1 LHGYIEVAGNR
12 AQVIIAN
19 PAGLSINGSGFI
31 NASRATLTTATPTMQ
46 GGNLDA
52 YRVHGG
58 SINIHGQGLDARST
72 DVTDLMARAIRIDG
86 NVWANDVKIS
96 TGINHISADHQAIT
110 ANGNASGPEPRYAI
124 DVAQLGG
131 MYAGHIYLVGTE
143 RQLSMHN
150 AGTIAATDIIVT
162 ADGRID
168 NHGNISASDQLNI
181 TADDLH
187 NQTGQLQAGGEL
199 SLRLGAGQ
207 LDNSS
212 GLIRSSGSATVS
224 AGEILNANTQSD
236 ALGIQA
242 QVIALN
248 ARNLHNQSGA
258 IRANADLMIN
268 SAGQINNR
276 NGLLSAGQ
284 TLALI
289 DTPVSGAAKTLAI
302 SNTDGSLIAGTQLNI
317 DSAALGGDG
326 KVLSL
331 GDLRLKFDA
340 DYIHS
345 GVTQA
350 DGNASIETS
359 GQLNNSGQLFAGQS
373 LHTSAAAIT
382 NQSDGK
388 IIANHNQLQAEHISN
403 YGLIDGS
410 YTILRGTTIDN
421 LSGARLYGDHLAIA
435 ANTLNNSGSS
445 DDSSAPVIAARERLD
460 LGVATINNSEHALIY
475 SAADLYTGATLDANQ
490 HASGLGDTIH
500 NSSATIAADGNA
512 TLSHQRLNNLNAH
525 LETTTQYSSGERIIG
540 FRLDGS
546 PDLLDGNTVRLLNQ
560 SNGDVLA
567 PSDWRRMG
575 DDANYR
581 LVLPSSTY
589 PFARYGAA
597 FYQTPYTPSGSSNTS
612 GDREPTIYPE
622 VHAYLPTAPIWHIM
636 GVPPPVSASLIGPA
650 PTPPGRE
657 QCNGD
662 NCYYLPGTA
671 AETAAWQ
678 AAYADWEQAHAQQQ
692 ASYQALNSAVAAFN
706 NNLDSRMHSAW
717 SIYDGTEQI
726 ARTQVLKSDPGM
738 INIGGHLHLNGDTLN
753 NVNSQIIVGGD
764 LSGAQLNNTGLH
776 GTQTVTSI
784 GQASY
789 TYTKSHVFQADDR
802 RYENRDYQSQTLQ
815 TSFPLDITPTDGR
828 GAQQDKTRQ
837 STPSKAADGDGKL
850 VRTNNP
856 ALSLPDSALYRPGN
870 ERYLIATDPQ
880 FTSYRNWLSSDA
892 MLSQLQRDPA
902 TVMKRLGD
910 GYYEQQLVQQQIQ
923 KAIGQR
929 YLGDYTSNEA
939 QYQTLMA
946 TGVELAQRFDYE
958 LGIALTA
965 EQMAQL
971 TADIVWLVKQTV
983 TLADGSQQ
991 DVLVPQVYLRI
1002 NRSQVTGAGTL
1013 IAADNIQFK
1022 TAGDILNNGT
1032 IAAKRDTQLIANNIV
1047 NLGGRIS
1054 GQDTQL
1060 QAQNDIHNLGGILDG
1075 VNSITAV
1082 AGRDIVHRSTTLESV
1097 NDTTS
1102 GSNIDSAA
1110 LVIATGTGGGVAQ
1123 VAGRDLHIDAAQ
1135 LSGDSIALVAGRDL
1149 SLSTVHETRH
1159 EQINWDGAPTDV
1171 TGLLSASGKNAA
1183 EVHHDNA
1190 IGSTITGQHIQ
1201 LLAGRDLN
1209 SRTAT
1214 VNAAQDLS
1222 ASAGR
1227 DLSITTDTSSAS
1239 ARDQHSHSQAEDW
1252 FADKRTIS
1260 DDASSRIQHQGSSF
1274 SGDIVQL
1281 GAGGQLSILGSDV
1294 VASQNLSLAAQ
1305 GDITIAAAI
1314 DSGSSRHVRSETTE
1328 GLFGSGAGVTI
1339 GTKEQVH
1346 NEDQHYTQAV
1356 TATVGSTDGNV
1367 NIIAGNDYTQGGSK
1381 VLAPNGDIRIAAK
1394 QVMIAAAQNTNT
1406 STTEDN
1412 YKQSGITV
1420 AVTGALVSALQT
1432 TGQMEEAAGKT
1443 KDPRMQVLAA
1453 ATAGMAVADA
1463 ANSIADAAGGKGGS
1477 GIGLAITVGGSEN
1490 ASKTE
1495 QRSTRQQGSHVI
1507 AGGNV
1512 SISASGD
1519 QQRSDLTIQASDIIA
1534 GNKLSLAAD
1543 HNLNLLG
1550 GENTD
1555 EQHSTRSSSAYGVG
1569 LAVEFGQNGAAFGV
1583 TANAAG
1589 SRGNSDGRD
1598 VAQVMSR
1605 LQGGQQVE
1613 LTSGHDTT
1621 IKGALVSGKQV
1632 TVNVGHDLQIQSQQD
1647 TSSYASKDQNFS
1659 ANVTAGVGFSGS
1671 ASVGQSKVNADFASV
1686 AQQSGIGAGDSGFQ
1700 LNVKGNTALQ
1710 GGKIASTGQ
1719 AIADGKNSLN
1729 SSTLITSSIDNH
1741 SQYQAESFSV
1751 GTSGAGLGNSAD
1763 SEHSRTNAS
1772 ISDASITL
1780 NDQAQQDKTGLTA
1793 EQAIANLDQTARTG
1807 QDSSNSLLKNW
1818 NGEELR
1824 QDVQA
1829 QTQITQAF
1837 GQQVAKATRILMI

>member
-1 LHGYIEVAGNR
+1 MNKHRYCVVFKQKNNVPTVVAETTRNRSSKGSASAVTGSMPSRLHLVLAPLTFIIAALVGSISVVQAQVVAYRNAPGNQQPTVLQTGNGIPLVNIQTPSAQGVSRNLYSQFDVDSRGVILNNARSNTPTQLGGYVPGNPWLATGSARVILNEINSSDPSKLHGYIEVAGNR

-58 SINIHGQGLDARST
+58 SINIHDQGLDARST

-224 AGEILNANTQSD
+224 ACEILNANTQSD

-359 GQLNNSGQLFAGQS
+359 GQLNNSGRLFAGQS

-546 PDLLDGNTVRLLNQ
+546 PDLLDGNTVRLVNQ

-837 STPSKAADGDGKL
+837 STPSKAADGDG
-850 VRTNNP
+850 
-856 ALSLPDSALYRPGN
+856 
-870 ERYLIATDPQ
+870 
-880 FTSYRNWLSSDA
+880 
-892 MLSQLQRDPA
+892 
-902 TVMKRLGD
+902 
-910 GYYEQQLVQQQIQ
+910 
-923 KAIGQR
+923 
-929 YLGDYTSNEA
+929 
-939 QYQTLMA
+939 
-946 TGVELAQRFDYE
+946 
-958 LGIALTA
+958 
-965 EQMAQL
+965 
-971 TADIVWLVKQTV
+971 
-983 TLADGSQQ
+983 
-991 DVLVPQVYLRI
+991 
-1002 NRSQVTGAGTL
+1002 
-1013 IAADNIQFK
+1013 
-1022 TAGDILNNGT
+1022 
-1032 IAAKRDTQLIANNIV
+1032 
-1047 NLGGRIS
+1047 
-1054 GQDTQL
+1054 
-1060 QAQNDIHNLGGILDG
+1060 
-1075 VNSITAV
+1075 
-1082 AGRDIVHRSTTLESV
+1082 
-1097 NDTTS
+1097 
-1102 GSNIDSAA
+1102 
-1110 LVIATGTGGGVAQ
+1110 
-1123 VAGRDLHIDAAQ
+1123 
-1135 LSGDSIALVAGRDL
+1135 
-1149 SLSTVHETRH
+1149 
-1159 EQINWDGAPTDV
+1159 
-1171 TGLLSASGKNAA
+1171 
-1183 EVHHDNA
+1183 
-1190 IGSTITGQHIQ
+1190 
-1201 LLAGRDLN
+1201 
-1209 SRTAT
+1209 
-1214 VNAAQDLS
+1214 
-1222 ASAGR
+1222 
-1227 DLSITTDTSSAS
+1227 
-1239 ARDQHSHSQAEDW
+1239 
-1252 FADKRTIS
+1252 
-1260 DDASSRIQHQGSSF
+1260 
-1274 SGDIVQL
+1274 
-1281 GAGGQLSILGSDV
+1281 
-1294 VASQNLSLAAQ
+1294 
-1305 GDITIAAAI
+1305 
-1314 DSGSSRHVRSETTE
+1314 
-1328 GLFGSGAGVTI
+1328 
-1339 GTKEQVH
+1339 
-1346 NEDQHYTQAV
+1346 
-1356 TATVGSTDGNV
+1356 
-1367 NIIAGNDYTQGGSK
+1367 
-1381 VLAPNGDIRIAAK
+1381 
-1394 QVMIAAAQNTNT
+1394 
-1406 STTEDN
+1406 
-1412 YKQSGITV
+1412 
-1420 AVTGALVSALQT
+1420 
-1432 TGQMEEAAGKT
+1432 
-1443 KDPRMQVLAA
+1443 
-1453 ATAGMAVADA
+1453 
-1463 ANSIADAAGGKGGS
+1463 
-1477 GIGLAITVGGSEN
+1477 
-1490 ASKTE
+1490 
-1495 QRSTRQQGSHVI
+1495 
-1507 AGGNV
+1507 
-1512 SISASGD
+1512 
-1519 QQRSDLTIQASDIIA
+1519 
-1534 GNKLSLAAD
+1534 
-1543 HNLNLLG
+1543 
-1550 GENTD
+1550 
-1555 EQHSTRSSSAYGVG
+1555 
-1569 LAVEFGQNGAAFGV
+1569 
-1583 TANAAG
+1583 
-1589 SRGNSDGRD
+1589 
-1598 VAQVMSR
+1598 
-1605 LQGGQQVE
+1605 
-1613 LTSGHDTT
+1613 
-1621 IKGALVSGKQV
+1621 
-1632 TVNVGHDLQIQSQQD
+1632 
-1647 TSSYASKDQNFS
+1647 
-1659 ANVTAGVGFSGS
+1659 
-1671 ASVGQSKVNADFASV
+1671 
-1686 AQQSGIGAGDSGFQ
+1686 
-1700 LNVKGNTALQ
+1700 
-1710 GGKIASTGQ
+1710 
-1719 AIADGKNSLN
+1719 SLN